1 MEQNKLKSPI
11 LRAGLVAI
19 VLMILRRHFDYEV
32 PNEVAD
38 LIIEI
43 FLYLLSAFAMFNN
56 PNNPNNL

>member
-19 VLMILRRHFDYEV
+19 VLIILRRHFDYEV

-56 PNNPNNL
+56 PNNPNKL